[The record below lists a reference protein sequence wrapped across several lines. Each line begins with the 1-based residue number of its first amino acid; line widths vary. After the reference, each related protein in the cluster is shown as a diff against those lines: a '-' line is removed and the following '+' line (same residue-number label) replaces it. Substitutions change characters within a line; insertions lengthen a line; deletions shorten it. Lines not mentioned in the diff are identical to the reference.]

1 MSTWAAVAARD
12 AALTSSTG
20 TGLLHGVTPGAID
33 GFAIGALLTGVCFL
47 VLVAPRMLRRS
58 QLRARHGMW
67 AAGMRHARVRRDY
80 FASPGDGADFAA
92 AISGFGLTDLSDCS
106 DGYNPV
112 PAPEFLAPAP
122 VSVAL
127 APDALAPDALVS
139 AAPVSEALAPI
150 PAPAFADAP
159 GLAVFT
165 PAATFSPAPV
175 SAADS
180 AKLGAAYPR
189 TAASDP
195 YALDASRETMASD
208 SAPWDDAE
216 SFVPAAAGARAPDH
230 GEPDGGRGYRSRH
243 RMASPDGSDRKQESR
258 RGQPRHAAPSA
269 GLASRMSGR
278 LSAFPL
284 PARG

>member
-67 AAGMRHARVRRDY
+67 AAGMRHARVRGDY

-92 AISGFGLTDLSDCS
+92 AISGFGLTDLNSCS
-106 DGYNPV
+106 DGYNPL
-112 PAPEFLAPAP
+112 PAPEVFAAAP
-122 VSVAL
+122 VPEV
-127 APDALAPDALVS
+127 PVS
-139 AAPVSEALAPI
+139 EVPVSESLVSEALTPI

-165 PAATFSPAPV
+165 PAAAAFSPAPA
-175 SAADS
+175 SAAGS
-180 AKLGAAYPR
+180 AQLGEAYLR
-189 TAASDP
+189 NADSDP
-195 YALDASRETMASD
+195 YALEASRETLAAD
-208 SAPWDDAE
+208 SAPWGDAD
-216 SFVPAAAGARAPDH
+216 SFPPPAAGGSAPDL

-243 RMASPDGSDRKQESR
+243 RIDSRDGSDRRHESR

-269 GLASRMSGR
+269 GLASRVSGR
-278 LSAFPL
+278 LSGAPL
-284 PARG
+284 ATRG

>member
-67 AAGMRHARVRRDY
+67 AAGMRHARVRGDY

-92 AISGFGLTDLSDCS
+92 AISGFGLTDLNACS
-106 DGYNPV
+106 DGYNPL
-112 PAPEFLAPAP
+112 PAPEVFAAAP
-122 VSVAL
+122 VSESL
-127 APDALAPDALVS
+127 GSEPLVS
-139 AAPVSEALAPI
+139 EALVSEALAPI
-150 PAPAFADAP
+150 PAPAFADSP

-165 PAATFSPAPV
+165 PAAAPFSPAPV
-175 SAADS
+175 SADGS
-180 AKLGAAYPR
+180 AQQLGEAYPR
-189 TAASDP
+189 DADSDP
-195 YALDASRETMASD
+195 YALDASRETLAAE
-208 SAPWDDAE
+208 SAQWDDAD
-216 SFVPAAAGARAPDH
+216 SFPPPATGGPGPDL
-230 GEPDGGRGYRSRH
+230 GEADGGRGYRSRH
-243 RMASPDGSDRKQESR
+243 RVDSRDGSDRRHDSR

-269 GLASRMSGR
+269 GLASRVSGR
-278 LSAFPL
+278 FSGPPVA
-284 PARG
+284 ARG

>member
-1 MSTWAAVAARD
+1 
-12 AALTSSTG
+12 
-20 TGLLHGVTPGAID
+20 
-33 GFAIGALLTGVCFL
+33 

-67 AAGMRHARVRRDY
+67 AAGMRHARVRGDY

-92 AISGFGLTDLSDCS
+92 AISGFGLTDLNACS

-112 PAPEFLAPAP
+112 PAPEFLTAAP
-122 VSVAL
+122 VSE
-127 APDALAPDALVS
+127 ALVS
-139 AAPVSEALAPI
+139 EALVSEALVSEALAPI
-150 PAPAFADAP
+150 PAPAAFADAP

-165 PAATFSPAPV
+165 PAAAAFSPAPV
-175 SAADS
+175 SAADG
-180 AKLGAAYPR
+180 AQLGGAYPR

-195 YALDASRETMASD
+195 YALDASRETLAAESD
-208 SAPWDDAE
+208 PWDDAD
-216 SFVPAAAGARAPDH
+216 SFPPPAAGGPAPDL

-243 RMASPDGSDRKQESR
+243 RIGSRDGSDRKQQSR

-269 GLASRMSGR
+269 GLASRVSGR
-278 LSAFPL
+278 VSSLPL